1 MNLTES
7 YTALKQENFGT
18 LHREHQLINRI
29 ADVTILFWIIKIL
42 STTVGETVADYLSQ
56 DLELGLVITSY
67 IMTAAFLVAFYFQLR
82 AKAYVP
88 AIYWTVVVLI
98 SIVGTLISDNLVD
111 NLGVSLVTTTVV
123 FSIGL
128 ILVFVLWYR
137 SERTLSVHTI
147 YTVRRELFYW
157 AAILL
162 TFSLGTSG
170 GDLVSERL
178 DVGYAQSALL
188 FAALIAAIAG
198 GYFFLGVNAV
208 LAFWLA
214 YILTRP
220 LGASMGDL
228 LAKIP
233 DLGGLGWGTTM
244 TSAVFLATIVA
255 LVVYLGRR
263 NRVMQLESA

>member
-1 MNLTES
+1 MKSAEVYGALNQDGFSNLS
-7 YTALKQENFGT
+7 GKPV
-18 LHREHQLINRI
+18 NRI
-29 ADVTILFWIIKIL
+29 ADVTMLFWIIKVL
-42 STTVGETVADYLSQ
+42 STTVGETAADYLAL
-56 DLELGLVITSY
+56 DLDLGLVVTSY
-67 IMTAAFLVAFYFQLR
+67 IMTGAFLIAFYFQLR
-82 AKAYVP
+82 SRAYVP

-98 SIVGTLISDNLVD
+98 SIVGTLVSDNLVD

-128 ILVFVLWYR
+128 VLVFVLWYL

-147 YTVRRELFYW
+147 YTLRRELFYW

-170 GDLVSERL
+170 GDLVAERL
-178 DVGYAQSALL
+178 DVGYAQSTLL
-188 FAALIAAIAG
+188 FATMIGGIAAA
-198 GYFFLGVNAV
+198 YFFFDLHAV

-233 DLGGLGWGTTM
+233 DLGGLGFGTTV
-244 TSAVFLATIVA
+244 TSLVFLGTIVG
-255 LVVYLGRR
+255 LVAYLARR
-263 NRVMQLESA
+263 HELMLKEIAR